1 MTICFQKRKISH
13 GHNLYYSSC
22 SILVIKLTSA
32 LYKHR
37 GLYRALK
44 TKNFLQPAQRP
55 IRVKKFHPRP
65 IKPAQRPIRA
75 EKFYPRPIK
84 PTQRP
89 IRVKKFHSRP
99 IHAQRPLS
107 GLKNTIFFRALRAP
121 LPDSSPNRARRAFG
135 GAPSNLLWST
145 PPPHPPRNYWA
156 YVDMTGAE
164 RGALFR
170 SDSDHLQS
178 IRACGNEASRD
189 LGLRHNHSTLSQYQG

>member
-1 MTICFQKRKISH
+1 MTICFQKKKNSH

-135 GAPSNLLWST
+135 GAPSNLLRST
-145 PPPHPPRNYWA
+145 PPHRPSNYWA
-156 YVDMTGAE
+156 YVDMTGGGKMHAT
-164 RGALFR
+164 
-170 SDSDHLQS
+170 SQVS
-178 IRACGNEASRD
+178 IT
-189 LGLRHNHSTLSQYQG
+189 TLSTCQQAIPDMPRPLCGHRKIHNSI